1 MMYLKWLNERM
12 VKNINC
18 SSTVWNSYYLVSIIL
33 FYAMLNLLLVFSF
46 TIVFFKLIH
55 CTICTAQSLSLFPC
69 QVLRG
74 VRGSSSLAL
83 NSTDLLS
90 EWQTQ
95 QMLTLSNTQWL
106 LSPPAFALLWFLD
119 EVSRLATWLWR
130 TVLFVCYVTNR
141 CASGVPYQ
149 TGLMLTS
156 IPSTRCI
163 SLSCCRLLTDTS

>member
-1 MMYLKWLNERM
+1 MHLIQHKIALKLQPIFHFTLINNLNYS
-12 VKNINC
+12 NF
-18 SSTVWNSYYLVSIIL
+18 TFSICPPQ
-33 FYAMLNLLLVFSF
+33 YTLL
-46 TIVFFKLIH
+46 
-55 CTICTAQSLSLFPC
+55 SLSC

-74 VRGSSSLAL
+74 VHGSSSQAL

-106 LSPPAFALLWFLD
+106 LSPPAFALLWVLD
-119 EVSRLATWLWR
+119 EVSCLATWLWR

-163 SLSCCRLLTDTS
+163 SLSCCWLLTDTS

>member
-1 MMYLKWLNERM
+1 MQNLQIHIVLYL
-12 VKNINC
+12 
-18 SSTVWNSYYLVSIIL
+18 SD
-33 FYAMLNLLLVFSF
+33 
-46 TIVFFKLIH
+46 TIH
-55 CTICTAQSLSLFPC
+55 PALFPC

-74 VRGSSSLAL
+74 VHGSSSQAL

-106 LSPPAFALLWFLD
+106 LSPPAFALLWVLD
-119 EVSRLATWLWR
+119 EVSCLATWLWR

-156 IPSTRCI
+156 ILSTCCI
-163 SLSCCRLLTDTS
+163 SLSCCRLLTDTSYALVKRITNYYKFVLNFKSNIFMLVI

>member
-1 MMYLKWLNERM
+1 ML
-12 VKNINC
+12 
-18 SSTVWNSYYLVSIIL
+18 IIL
-33 FYAMLNLLLVFSF
+33 NL
-46 TIVFFKLIH
+46 
-55 CTICTAQSLSLFPC
+55 QSDTPCSLP
-69 QVLRG
+69 VTSWG
-74 VRGSSSLAL
+74 VDGSSSQAL

-119 EVSRLATWLWR
+119 EVSCLATWLWR

-149 TGLMLTS
+149 PGLMLTS

-163 SLSCCRLLTDTS
+163 SLSCCRLLIEPSSVLGERINNHYRTVLHSSDKYKNMNH